1 MGDDNM
7 SPTNFSFMEC
17 CRIGSI
23 SGLTLWNGE
32 VFRERLE
39 TNNAAW
45 FSTRKEKAIGWAE
58 QRFPDSVLRE
68 KKPEIYGVRL
78 SVAVPVLFYMKGLRQ
93 LFQDMYG
100 SDALFLDTCSMHE
113 VIRQDVIK
121 ISYDLPFN
129 GMLIS
134 GDHYLLWNFDTYS
147 VSID

>member
-1 MGDDNM
+1 M
-7 SPTNFSFMEC
+7 SPKNFSFMED
-17 CRIGSI
+17 CRIGTV

-32 VFRERLE
+32 LFPERLKV
-39 TNNAAW
+39 NNAAW

-58 QRFPDSVLRE
+58 QRFTDSILGE
-68 KKPEIYGVRL
+68 KKPEVYGIRL
-78 SVAVPVLFYMKGLRQ
+78 SVAVPVLFYMKGLCQ

-100 SDALFLDTCSMHE
+100 SDSLCFDTCSMHE

-129 GMLIS
+129 GILVS
-134 GDHYLLWNFDTYS
+134 DDHYLLWNFDTYS